1 MHNIKSTKELNE
13 AITSLKEKQYVQGQL
28 LKEQFHEDIERL
40 KPLNI
45 LKTSINDMI
54 KSPDLLNDMI
64 SMSVGLT
71 AGYFTNKIFVGRS
84 GSNLKKLFGNIMQL
98 GITTIVVQNP
108 GVIKSIGNRIFQL
121 IFSRRN
127 PKICEYFPELCN
139 TLFFK

>member
-1 MHNIKSTKELNE
+1 MHNIKSAKELNE
-13 AITSLKEKQYVQGQL
+13 TITSLKEKQYVQGQL

-64 SMSVGLT
+64 SMTVGLT

-84 GSNLKKLFGNIMQL
+84 GSNLKKLFGNIMQF
-98 GITTIVVQNP
+98 GITTIVVRNP
-108 GVIKSIGNRIFQL
+108 EVIKSIGNRIFQL

-127 PKICEYFPELCN
+127 PKICE
-139 TLFFK
+139 

>member
-127 PKICEYFPELCN
+127 PKICE
-139 TLFFK
+139 